1 MSGFFQISVNIFSNV
16 FKEIM
21 DTQYGL
27 LYIAVCIFLIVIGL
41 WEGAVKIMSKR

>member
-1 MSGFFQISVNIFSNV
+1 MNGYFEISVNIFSSI
-16 FKEIM
+16 FQEIL

-27 LYIAVCIFLIVIGL
+27 LYIAVCIFLIIIGL

>member
-1 MSGFFQISVNIFSNV
+1 MSGFFQSSVNIFSNV
-16 FKEIM
+16 FQEIA

>member
-1 MSGFFQISVNIFSNV
+1 MNGYFEASVNIFSRV
-16 FKEIM
+16 FQEIIE
-21 DTQYGL
+21 TQYGL

>member
-1 MSGFFQISVNIFSNV
+1 MSGFFEISVNIFSSV
-16 FKEIM
+16 FQEIL